1 MMSLDLQQIITQ
13 AAGFLLLVVL
23 LKLFFWRPML
33 SLLDERRDRIASQLK
48 DIEDAKSDISALK
61 ADYEKRLS
69 VIEETARL
77 KINEAIL
84 EGQRISQEIKEQAH
98 QEAQRVIK
106 DAREYIN
113 EEFSKAKEDL
123 KNRTA
128 ALAVEAA
135 SRIIEAHITEK
146 DSRRIVQDFLDKV
159 TEKDEPRSSFG
170 LKDGA

>member
-1 MMSLDLQQIITQ
+1 MMSLDFQQIITQ
-13 AAGFLLLVVL
+13 AAGFLVLLVL

-33 SLLDERRDRIASQLK
+33 SLLDERKERIASQLK
-48 DIEDAKSDISALK
+48 DIENAKSDLSGLK
-61 ADYEKRLS
+61 ADYEKRLN

-77 KINEAIL
+77 KVNEAIL
-84 EGQRISQEIKEQAH
+84 EGQRIAQEIRDQAH
-98 QEAQRVIK
+98 QESQRIIK

-123 KNRTA
+123 KNHIA

-135 SRIIEAHITEK
+135 SRIIEAQITEK

-159 TEKDEPRSSFG
+159 KEKDEPRSSFG
-170 LKDGA
+170 LKAGF

>member
-1 MMSLDLQQIITQ
+1 MMNLDFQQIITQ
-13 AAGFLLLVVL
+13 AAGFLVLLVL

-33 SLLDERRDRIASQLK
+33 SLLDERKERIASQLK

-61 ADYEKRLS
+61 TDYEKRLS

-77 KINEAIL
+77 KVNEAIL
-84 EGQRISQEIKEQAH
+84 EGQRVSQEIKDQAH
-98 QEAQRVIK
+98 HEAQRVIK

-159 TEKDEPRSSFG
+159 KEKDER
-170 LKDGA
+170 

>member
-1 MMSLDLQQIITQ
+1 MMSLDFQQIITQ
-13 AAGFLLLVVL
+13 AAGFLLLLVL

-33 SLLDERRDRIASQLK
+33 SLLDERKERIASQLK
-48 DIEDAKSDISALK
+48 DIEDAKSDVSGLK
-61 ADYEKRLS
+61 ADYEKRLN

-77 KINEAIL
+77 KVNEAIL
-84 EGQRISQEIKEQAH
+84 EGQRITQEIKDQAH
-98 QEAQRVIK
+98 QEAQRIIK

-135 SRIIEAHITEK
+135 SRIIEAQITEK

-159 TEKDEPRSSFG
+159 KERDERENFG
-170 LKDGA
+170 LPLR

>member
-1 MMSLDLQQIITQ
+1 MMSLDFQQIITQ
-13 AAGFLLLVVL
+13 AAGFLLLLVL

-33 SLLDERRDRIASQLK
+33 SLLDERKERIASQLK
-48 DIEDAKSDISALK
+48 DIEDAKSDVSGLK
-61 ADYEKRLS
+61 ADYEKRLN

-77 KINEAIL
+77 KVNEAIL
-84 EGQRISQEIKEQAH
+84 EGQRITQEIKDQAH
-98 QEAQRVIK
+98 QESQRILK

-123 KNRTA
+123 KNHIA

-135 SRIIEAHITEK
+135 SRIIEAQITEK

-159 TEKDEPRSSFG
+159 KEKDERENFG
-170 LKDGA
+170 LPLR

>member
-1 MMSLDLQQIITQ
+1 MMSLDFQQIITQ
-13 AAGFLLLVVL
+13 AAGFLVLLVL

-33 SLLDERRDRIASQLK
+33 SLLDERKERIASQLK

-69 VIEETARL
+69 MIEETARL
-77 KINEAIL
+77 KVNEAIL
-84 EGQRISQEIKEQAH
+84 EGQRVSQEIKDQAH
-98 QEAQRVIK
+98 HEAQRVIK

-159 TEKDEPRSSFG
+159 KEKDER
-170 LKDGA
+170 

>member
-1 MMSLDLQQIITQ
+1 MSLDFQQIISQ

-33 SLLDERRDRIASQLK
+33 SLLDERRERIASQFK
-48 DIEDAKSDISALK
+48 EIEDAKSDVSGLK
-61 ADYEKRLS
+61 ADYEKKLS

-77 KINEAIL
+77 KVNEAIL

-98 QEAQRVIK
+98 QEAQRIIK

-123 KNRTA
+123 KNLTA

-135 SRIIEAHITEK
+135 SRIIEAQITEK

-159 TEKDEPRSSFG
+159 KEKDEPRSSFG
-170 LKDGA
+170 LKAGS

>member
-1 MMSLDLQQIITQ
+1 MMSLDFQQIITQ
-13 AAGFLLLVVL
+13 AAGFLVLLVL

-33 SLLDERRDRIASQLK
+33 SLLDERKERIASQLK
-48 DIEDAKSDISALK
+48 DIENAKSDVSGLK
-61 ADYEKRLS
+61 ADYEKRLN

-77 KINEAIL
+77 KVNEAIL
-84 EGQRISQEIKEQAH
+84 EGQRITQEIKDQAH
-98 QEAQRVIK
+98 QEAQRIIK

-135 SRIIEAHITEK
+135 SRIIEAQITEK

-159 TEKDEPRSSFG
+159 KEKDERENFG
-170 LKDGA
+170 LPLR

>member
-1 MMSLDLQQIITQ
+1 MMSLDFQQIITQ
-13 AAGFLLLVVL
+13 AAGFLVLLVL

-33 SLLDERRDRIASQLK
+33 SLLDERKERIASQLK
-48 DIEDAKSDISALK
+48 DIENAKSDLSGLK
-61 ADYEKRLS
+61 ADYEKRLN

-77 KINEAIL
+77 KVNEAIL
-84 EGQRISQEIKEQAH
+84 EGQRITQEIKDQAH
-98 QEAQRVIK
+98 QEAQRIIK

-135 SRIIEAHITEK
+135 SRIIEAQITEK

-159 TEKDEPRSSFG
+159 KEKDERENFG
-170 LKDGA
+170 LPLR

>member
-1 MMSLDLQQIITQ
+1 MMSLDFQQIITQ
-13 AAGFLLLVVL
+13 AAGFLVLLVL

-33 SLLDERRDRIASQLK
+33 SLLDERKERIATQFK
-48 DIEDAKSDISALK
+48 DLEQAKTDVSALK

-69 VIEETARL
+69 VIEETSRL
-77 KINEAIL
+77 RINEAIL
-84 EGQRISQEIKEQAH
+84 EGQRVNQEIRDQAH
-98 QEAQRVIK
+98 QEAQRIIK

-135 SRIIEAHITEK
+135 GRIIEAHITEK
-146 DSRRIVQDFLDKV
+146 DSRRIVQDFLDNLK
-159 TEKDEPRSSFG
+159 EKDEPSSSLG
-170 LKDGA
+170 LKDGV

>member
-1 MMSLDLQQIITQ
+1 MMSLDFQQIITQ
-13 AAGFLLLVVL
+13 AAGFLLLLVL

-33 SLLDERRDRIASQLK
+33 SLLDERKERIASQLK
-48 DIEDAKSDISALK
+48 DIENAKSDVSGLK
-61 ADYEKRLS
+61 ADYEKRLN

-77 KINEAIL
+77 KVNEAIL
-84 EGQRISQEIKEQAH
+84 EGQRITQEIKDQAH
-98 QEAQRVIK
+98 QEAQRIIK

-135 SRIIEAHITEK
+135 SRIIEAQITEK

-159 TEKDEPRSSFG
+159 KERDERENFG
-170 LKDGA
+170 LPLR

>member
-1 MMSLDLQQIITQ
+1 MMSLDFQQIITQ
-13 AAGFLLLVVL
+13 AAGFLVLLVL

-33 SLLDERRDRIASQLK
+33 SLLDERKDRIASQLK

-77 KINEAIL
+77 KVNEAIL
-84 EGQRISQEIKEQAH
+84 EGQRVSQEIKDQAH
-98 QEAQRVIK
+98 HEAQRVIK

-159 TEKDEPRSSFG
+159 KEKDER
-170 LKDGA
+170 

>member
-1 MMSLDLQQIITQ
+1 MMSLDFQQIITQ
-13 AAGFLLLVVL
+13 AAGFLVLLVL

-77 KINEAIL
+77 KVNEAIL
-84 EGQRISQEIKEQAH
+84 EGQRVSQEIKDQAH
-98 QEAQRVIK
+98 HEAQRVIK

-159 TEKDEPRSSFG
+159 KEKDER
-170 LKDGA
+170 

>member
-1 MMSLDLQQIITQ
+1 MMSLDFQQIITQ
-13 AAGFLLLVVL
+13 AAGFLLLLVL

-33 SLLDERRDRIASQLK
+33 SLLDERKERIASQLK
-48 DIEDAKSDISALK
+48 DIENAKSDLSGLK
-61 ADYEKRLS
+61 ADYEKRLN

-77 KINEAIL
+77 KVNEAIL
-84 EGQRISQEIKEQAH
+84 EGQRIAQEIKDQAH
-98 QEAQRVIK
+98 QEARRIIK

-135 SRIIEAHITEK
+135 SRIIEAQITEK

-159 TEKDEPRSSFG
+159 KERDERENFG
-170 LKDGA
+170 LPLR

>member
-1 MMSLDLQQIITQ
+1 MMSLDFQQIITQ
-13 AAGFLLLVVL
+13 AAGFLILLVL
-23 LKLFFWRPML
+23 LKLFFWRPIL

-48 DIEDAKSDISALK
+48 DIEDAKSDLSGLK

-77 KINEAIL
+77 KVNEAIL
-84 EGQRISQEIKEQAH
+84 EGQRIGQEIKDQAH

-113 EEFSKAKEDL
+113 EEFLKAKEDL

-135 SRIIEAHITEK
+135 SRIIEAHITEN

-159 TEKDEPRSSFG
+159 KEKDEI
-170 LKDGA
+170 

>member
-1 MMSLDLQQIITQ
+1 M
-13 AAGFLLLVVL
+13 
-23 LKLFFWRPML
+23 
-33 SLLDERRDRIASQLK
+33 LDERRDRIASQLK
-48 DIEDAKSDISALK
+48 DIEDTKSDLSGLK

-77 KINEAIL
+77 KVNEAIL
-84 EGQRISQEIKEQAH
+84 EGQRIAQEIKDQAH
-98 QEAQRVIK
+98 QDAQRVIK

-113 EEFSKAKEDL
+113 EEFSKAREDL

-159 TEKDEPRSSFG
+159 KEKDEPHPSFG

>member
-1 MMSLDLQQIITQ
+1 MMSLDFQQIITQ
-13 AAGFLLLVVL
+13 AAGFLLLLVL

-33 SLLDERRDRIASQLK
+33 SLLDERKERIASQLK
-48 DIEDAKSDISALK
+48 DIENAKSDVSGLK
-61 ADYEKRLS
+61 ADYEKRLN

-77 KINEAIL
+77 KVNEAIL
-84 EGQRISQEIKEQAH
+84 EGQRITQEIKDQAH
-98 QEAQRVIK
+98 QEAQRIIK

-135 SRIIEAHITEK
+135 SRIIEAQITEK

-159 TEKDEPRSSFG
+159 KEKDERENFG
-170 LKDGA
+170 LPLR

>member
-1 MMSLDLQQIITQ
+1 MMSLDFQQIITQ
-13 AAGFLLLVVL
+13 AAGFLVLLVL

-33 SLLDERRDRIASQLK
+33 SLLDERKERIASQLK

-61 ADYEKRLS
+61 TDYEKRLS

-77 KINEAIL
+77 KVNEAIL
-84 EGQRISQEIKEQAH
+84 EGQRVSQEIKDQAH
-98 QEAQRVIK
+98 HEAQRVIK

-159 TEKDEPRSSFG
+159 KEKDER
-170 LKDGA
+170 

>member
-1 MMSLDLQQIITQ
+1 
-13 AAGFLLLVVL
+13 
-23 LKLFFWRPML
+23 ML

-48 DIEDAKSDISALK
+48 DIEDTKSDLSGLK

-77 KINEAIL
+77 KVNEAIL
-84 EGQRISQEIKEQAH
+84 EGQRIAQEIKDQAH
-98 QEAQRVIK
+98 QDAQRVIK

-113 EEFSKAKEDL
+113 EEFSKAREDL

-159 TEKDEPRSSFG
+159 KEKDEPSPSFG
-170 LKDGA
+170 LKDEA

>member
-1 MMSLDLQQIITQ
+1 MMSLDFQQIITQ
-13 AAGFLLLVVL
+13 AAGFLVLLVL

-33 SLLDERRDRIASQLK
+33 SLLDERKERIASQLK
-48 DIEDAKSDISALK
+48 DIENAKSDLSGLK
-61 ADYEKRLS
+61 ADYEKRLN

-77 KINEAIL
+77 KVNEAIL
-84 EGQRISQEIKEQAH
+84 EGQRITREIKDQAH
-98 QEAQRVIK
+98 QEARRIIK

-123 KNRTA
+123 KNHIA

-135 SRIIEAHITEK
+135 SRIIEAQITEK

-159 TEKDEPRSSFG
+159 KERDERENFG
-170 LKDGA
+170 LPLR